1 MPFSQYFDGCL
12 PCIER
17 MHLDYN
23 LTDQAY
29 TFHLHKDVTELVYVA
44 CGNGIYMINS
54 QHFPVEAGDL
64 LVIERGFV
72 HAGAS
77 SLHNPMKTLV
87 LVVSDVHW
95 KNQEYPL
102 HVINP
107 RSYPLIKAGV
117 HTPYL
122 GGTLMEL
129 WRMSQEPVP
138 DTELSRMILAP
149 LLVLLR
155 KYYGDV
161 PPYWTVRENPPASEM
176 LSYIYRHYAEN
187 ITLESLSKQFYM
199 SAGHI
204 SHLFQQEYQ
213 ISPINYLIDVRFS
226 KAKAFLINTDM
237 TIADI
242 AYTVGYQNPTHFTKL
257 FMKRIGYSPN
267 DYRLLHKNVPLDI

>member
-1 MPFSQYFDGCL
+1 MSFSQYFDGRL
-12 PCIER
+12 PSIER

-44 CGNGIYMINS
+44 CGSGIYMVNS

-64 LVIERGFV
+64 LVIEGGFV

-95 KNQEYPL
+95 KNQEYPH

-107 RSYPLIKAGV
+107 RSYPLIKAGA

-122 GGTLMEL
+122 GGTLMAL
-129 WRMSQEPVP
+129 WRMSQKPVP

-161 PPYWTVRENPPASEM
+161 PPYWTVREDTPASEM

-187 ITLESLSKQFYM
+187 ITLESLSKQFFM